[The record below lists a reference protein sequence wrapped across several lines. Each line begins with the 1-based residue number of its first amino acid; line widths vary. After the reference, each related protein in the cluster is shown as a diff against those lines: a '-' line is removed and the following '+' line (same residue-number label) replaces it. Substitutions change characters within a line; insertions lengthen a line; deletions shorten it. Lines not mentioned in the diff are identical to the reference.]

1 MTRAAVS
8 SSQASENAQPST
20 TRTASSPSS
29 SSVPSSSARAASSST
44 RTGAWTRAR
53 TIEAG
58 SPASRSLSRAS
69 SRPRGG
75 AGSRTTAPPT
85 VVSLRRTTRSPRAAR
100 TGAARRSWACSSPT
114 RTTRPGM
121 RLVPWCTES
130 RAPSAIGCE
139 LLERDLEPVG
149 AGEGAGGDEHVAAGE
164 VAPLE
169 TRQAH
174 RHALPG
180 LGPLDRGVVHLDGP
194 DPDVAAGGLQPQLVA
209 VADRP
214 RPERPRRDGAD
225 PPQREDP
232 VDVEPGREV
241 GPALLDLVGHLAER
255 DPEGVEALAG
265 DAADGHDRGVGDEL
279 TRLLDGELERLL
291 VDGVGLGH
299 GDDAAVDAEQA
310 QDREVLVRLRPCAL
324 RRVEHEEIEV
334 DPRCPGDHRPHE
346 PLVPRDVDQRRPSA
360 HPAARA
366 ARSRGRS
373 RCPARAPRGGGR
385 CPCR

>member
-1 MTRAAVS
+1 
-8 SSQASENAQPST
+8 
-20 TRTASSPSS
+20 
-29 SSVPSSSARAASSST
+29 
-44 RTGAWTRAR
+44 
-53 TIEAG
+53 
-58 SPASRSLSRAS
+58 
-69 SRPRGG
+69 
-75 AGSRTTAPPT
+75 
-85 VVSLRRTTRSPRAAR
+85 
-100 TGAARRSWACSSPT
+100 
-114 RTTRPGM
+114 M

-255 DPEGVEALAG
+255 DAEGVEALAG

-279 TRLLDGELERLL
+279 ARLLDGELERLL

-310 QDREVLVRLRPCAL
+310 QDREVLVRLRPGAL
-324 RRVEHEEIEV
+324 RRVE
-334 DPRCPGDHRPHE
+334 RRGDRGRS
-346 PLVPRDVDQRRPSA
+346 PLPRRPSSARTARAPGRRPGRASA
-360 HPAARA
+360 HPEARA